1 MKVKETF
8 GTKILKHFYG
18 IPGVLDEH
26 ARQEVSRIGSN
37 AYLMLVSYLLISTL
51 IILLIS
57 IRHLENAFWILVF
70 SNLIVPIYGINGY
83 VLVATNRL
91 HLADKEVRAQNYAD
105 AVKKSV
111 KRGIGMAVYFGTTM
125 FLFTSITNWFIDGTQ
140 PIRTLTSIHEIVKWI
155 LTGALFGLL
164 MFIYDLFRI
173 KKFRE

>member
-57 IRHLENAFWILVF
+57 IRHLENAFWI
-70 SNLIVPIYGINGY
+70 IN
-83 VLVATNRL
+83 V
-91 HLADKEVRAQNYAD
+91 HL
-105 AVKKSV
+105 
-111 KRGIGMAVYFGTTM
+111 
-125 FLFTSITNWFIDGTQ
+125 
-140 PIRTLTSIHEIVKWI
+140 
-155 LTGALFGLL
+155 
-164 MFIYDLFRI
+164 
-173 KKFRE
+173 